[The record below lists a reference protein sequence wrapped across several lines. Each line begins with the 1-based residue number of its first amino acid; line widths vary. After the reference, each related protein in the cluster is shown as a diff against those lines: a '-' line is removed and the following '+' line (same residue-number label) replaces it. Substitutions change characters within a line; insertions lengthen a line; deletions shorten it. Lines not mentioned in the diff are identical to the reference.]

1 MKKRFLKRKNEMS
14 MPMKNF
20 VSLSIS
26 SVIGNILTIFLTFII
41 SYIISKSE
49 NIPSYLGILFLF
61 CIACG
66 NILSGFIA
74 SKRCN
79 FKGIISGLICS
90 IPNALII
97 TLIILFFSNSKI
109 NEKTLLLYLFIIFC
123 SSVGGIIGANTK
135 RRK

>member
-1 MKKRFLKRKNEMS
+1 MKKRFLRRKNEMS
-14 MPMKNF
+14 NPIKNI
-20 VSLSIS
+20 VSLTVS
-26 SVIGNILTIFLTFII
+26 SMLGNILTIILTFLI

-61 CIACG
+61 CIAAG
-66 NILSGFIA
+66 NILSGIIA

-90 IPNALII
+90 FPNALII
-97 TLIILFFSNSKI
+97 TIIMLFFSNSKI
-109 NEKTLLLYLFIIFC
+109 SEKTLFLYLFIIFC